1 MILIIYRWWS
11 EFRWTDP
18 PQLPVERQKRNP
30 SRGSSGNDSQQTA
43 NKTLRFESFRNGM
56 EQRWPVSL
64 GIRHAAYLV
73 AFFFFFSFSF
83 LKARTSWFDRTP
95 VERRLGSISFYS
107 AITATD
113 WLRHRESLD
122 DSLFPTRMLGW
133 RFVPNRRERN
143 PMFFSSTEVTFF
155 HKKDRNGRNT
165 QENLR
170 RKASNNIKSLLLSC
184 T

>member
-1 MILIIYRWWS
+1 MSSAGRILRS
-11 EFRWTDP
+11 FRLRGRRGTLLVD
-18 PQLPVERQKRNP
+18 LPETTRNKRLIKP
-30 SRGSSGNDSQQTA
+30 FVSSRFETVWNNDGQFHSA
-43 NKTLRFESFRNGM
+43 FVTLRTS
-56 EQRWPVSL
+56 W
-64 GIRHAAYLV
+64 H
-73 AFFFFFSFSF
+73 FFF

-122 DSLFPTRMLGW
+122 DLLFPTRMLGW

-170 RKASNNIKSLLLSC
+170 RKASNI
-184 T
+184 